1 MVTQVLIITAH
12 EVAPLSHGL
21 SSEAERVD
29 FQSTRATLPTRAP
42 RIEMH
47 QDAVEPTGLSR

>member
-21 SSEAERVD
+21 LSEAGRVD
-29 FQSTRATLPTRAP
+29 FQSTEGNAAHKGLTR
-42 RIEMH
+42 
-47 QDAVEPTGLSR
+47 